1 MSRKN
6 SVAIATPSLA
16 VRKTVWTFVAAVAI
30 RFCNQAAGVLT
41 GPISVEVATTGRT
54 SAAVA
59 IGQAAAPAAIGQ
71 AAVATGPR
79 PVAGVVAMQ
88 WAISVPGDK
97 PILKVPAAVPV
108 SAAEAAVV
116 AA

>member
-16 VRKTVWTFVAAVAI
+16 VRKTVWTSVAAAAI

-59 IGQAAAPAAIGQ
+59 TGQAAAAVATGQAAAPVAIGQAAAEAALPGAIGQAAAEAAIGQ
-71 AAVATGPR
+71 AAV
-79 PVAGVVAMQ
+79 
-88 WAISVPGDK
+88 
-97 PILKVPAAVPV
+97 
-108 SAAEAAVV
+108 
-116 AA
+116 